1 MKKVL
6 VTGGAGF
13 IGSHLC
19 KELISN
25 GNYVFCVDNLYT
37 GDLDNLKN
45 ILNHKN
51 FKFIE
56 YDICNEIDIKVDEIY
71 NFACPASPV
80 HYQID
85 PLFTMRTSVLGSFNL
100 LTLAKK
106 YNSKILHAST
116 SEVYGDPLVHP
127 QHELYYGN
135 VNSLGPR
142 SCYDEGKRC
151 SETIF
156 YDYMRQEKLNVKIIR
171 IFNTYGP
178 NMAADDGRVISNF
191 IVQAL
196 KNKDITVYGDGSQT
210 RSFQYI
216 DDLVNGIF
224 RMMNTE
230 KTFFGPV
237 NLGNP
242 DEYKIIEIAD
252 KIIQLTNSQSK
263 INFLPLPTDDP
274 KRRKPV
280 IDKAFKKLDGWKPKI
295 SLDFGLEQTIKYF
308 KTKI

>member
-19 KELISN
+19 KKLITM
-25 GNYVFCVDNLYT
+25 GNYIFCVDNLYT
-37 GDLDNLKN
+37 GDLDNLEN

-56 YDICNEIDIKVDEIY
+56 HDICNKIDLKIDEIY

-80 HYQID
+80 HYQTD
-85 PLFTMRTSVLGSFNL
+85 PIFTMRTSVLGSFNL
-100 LTLAKK
+100 LNLAKK

-116 SEVYGDPLVHP
+116 SEVYGDPKVHP
-127 QHELYYGN
+127 QDELYFGN
-135 VNSLGPR
+135 VNPLGPR

-156 YDYMRQEKLNVKIIR
+156 YDYKRQKDLNVKIIR

-178 NMAADDGRVISNF
+178 NMAIDDGRVISNF

-196 KNKDITVYGDGSQT
+196 RNEDITVYGDGSQT
-210 RSFQYI
+210 RSFQFI
-216 DDLVNGIF
+216 DDLIDGIF

-230 KTFFGPV
+230 KFFFGPV

-242 DEYKIIEIAD
+242 YEYTILEIAN
-252 KIIQLTNSQSK
+252 KIIQLTNSESK
-263 INFLPLPTDDP
+263 IKFLPLPIDDP
-274 KRRKPV
+274 TRRKPV
-280 IDKAFKKLDGWKPKI
+280 IDKAFKELGGWKPQIK
-295 SLDFGLEQTIKYF
+295 LDFGLDQTIKYF
-308 KTKI
+308 KNKI

>member
-56 YDICNEIDIKVDEIY
+56 HDICNEIDIKVDEIY

>member
-1 MKKVL
+1 MKKIL

-19 KELISN
+19 KKLVSK
-25 GNYVFCVDNLYT
+25 GNYVFCIDNLFT
-37 GDLDNLKN
+37 GNLDNIKN
-45 ILNHKN
+45 IKNHNN

-56 YDICNEIDIKVDEIY
+56 HDICDEIDLKVDEIY

-100 LTLAKK
+100 LNLAKK

-116 SEVYGDPLVHP
+116 SEVYGDPQVHP
-127 QHELYYGN
+127 QDELYYGN

-156 YDYMRQEKLNVKIIR
+156 YDYKRQKKLNVKIIR

-178 NMAADDGRVISNF
+178 NMAPDDGRVISNF

-196 KNKDITVYGDGSQT
+196 KNEDITVYGDGSQT

-216 DDLVNGIF
+216 DDLVSGIF
-224 RMMNTE
+224 RMMNTK
-230 KTFFGPV
+230 KTFFGPI

-242 DEYKIIEIAD
+242 NEYKILEIAD
-252 KIIQLTNSQSK
+252 KIIQLTNSKSK
-263 INFLPLPTDDP
+263 INFLPLPIDDP

-280 IDKAFKKLDGWKPKI
+280 IDKAFKELRGWKPKI
-295 SLDFGLEQTIKYF
+295 ALDFGLNQTIKYF